1 MFSQGYIG
9 ITNSIKYRFESH
21 KNRAQNKHL
30 KNAIDKYGWDNL
42 IKEVV
47 LVSDKSYCLMIEKI
61 LRPLKNIGWNIVEGG
76 GMPPKTLKGC
86 NKGKPSWNKGKPH
99 SEQTRKK
106 LSNALKGRKTWNKGV
121 SPSEETRVKYS
132 IAKIGKPSNR
142 KGKVNSE
149 EHRLKI
155 SLAKKG
161 KRQSDEVYKKQGLSR
176 MGKKQTLIECP
187 HCHKIGGNATMPRWH
202 FNNCKEKV

>member
-1 MFSQGYIG
+1 MSYNVYWLKLPEHTDMFSQGYVG
-9 ITNSIKYRFESH
+9 ITNSTKDRFESH
-21 KNRAQNKHL
+21 KNRTQNKHL

-61 LRPLKNIGWNIVEGG
+61 LRPLKNIGWNIIEGG

-99 SEQTRKK
+99 SEETRKK

-121 SPSEETRVKYS
+121 SPSEETRLKYR
-132 IAKIGKPSNR
+132 IAKLGR
-142 KGKVNSE
+142 KLPMETRIKMSQA
-149 EHRLKI
+149 HQ
-155 SLAKKG
+155 
-161 KRQSDEVYKKQGLSR
+161 KR
-176 MGKKQTLIECP
+176 
-187 HCHKIGGNATMPRWH
+187 
-202 FNNCKEKV
+202 KELGEQHGE